1 MCACFMYEVDFPIGD
16 GHEPSIS
23 ALSVCL
29 PIKLI
34 VSNGG
39 TKLSHRL
46 SGRLKNYYQDYYLPP
61 KWLSFIFPYMLL
73 HPRRVNGYC

>member
-1 MCACFMYEVDFPIGD
+1 MYEVDFRIGD

-34 VSNGG
+34 VSNGD
-39 TKLSHRL
+39 KAVIWFC
-46 SGRLKNYYQDYYLPP
+46 NVNEYCIP
-61 KWLSFIFPYMLL
+61 KIADQVRIKENGLL
-73 HPRRVNGYC
+73 NNITS